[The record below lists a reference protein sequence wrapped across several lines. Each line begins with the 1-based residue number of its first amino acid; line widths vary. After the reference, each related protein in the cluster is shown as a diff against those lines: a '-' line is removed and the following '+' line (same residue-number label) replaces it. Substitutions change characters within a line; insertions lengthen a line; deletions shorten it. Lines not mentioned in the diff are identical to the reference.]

1 MEVEPVFASH
11 ILGQLRA
18 RNVIEASFSGIIG
31 DYQVLLKRNRELHV
45 RTPHSNCLA
54 GESTLPD

>member
-1 MEVEPVFASH
+1 MEPVFASH

-18 RNVIEASFSGIIG
+18 RNVIEASFSGIIS

-45 RTPHSNCLA
+45 RPPCSIVLA
-54 GESTLPD
+54 GENTVPD